1 MAPLISQ
8 EFMEHKCYW
17 CCRKVASYFCGGV
30 MHFCDV
36 CHLHGFAA
44 KSKSCLGGS
53 RCLFG
58 GSHPANARNG
68 QDEYILGCGIC
79 RPKPEEDESMAASA
93 GQ

>member
-1 MAPLISQ
+1 
-8 EFMEHKCYW
+8 
-17 CCRKVASYFCGGV
+17 